1 MSDERWLA
9 AAWPFVQANLPAPP
23 SRVVELGCGTLGGFV
38 PRLRAAGYDAT
49 GVDPKAPDGPEYD
62 QSEFEDAQIAQPLDA
77 LVASAS
83 MHHVADLDLVLDRIR
98 SLLRTAGSVVVIE
111 WAHERFDEPT
121 ARWCFYRLQAAGDH
135 SSWLHVHRDAWLQSG
150 LTWDAYFQAWL
161 REEPLHPGR
170 VIVSGL
176 EARFETQDVSE
187 VPHLFADLDGIS
199 RADEQ
204 DAIDSGLIRANGI
217 HYVGRNRSG
226 ASERGRSG

>member
-9 AAWPFVQANLPAPP
+9 ATWPFVQANLPAPP
-23 SRVVELGCGTLGGFV
+23 SRVVELGCGPLGGLV
-38 PRLRAAGYDAT
+38 PRLHAAGYDAT
-49 GVDPKAPDGPEYD
+49 GVDPKAPDGPDSD
-62 QSEFEDAQIAQPLDA
+62 QTEFENAQIAWPLDA

-83 MHHVADLDLVLDRIR
+83 MHHVTDLEPVLDRIR
-98 SLLRTAGSVVVIE
+98 SLLRTGGSVIVIE

-121 ARWCFYRLQAAGDH
+121 ARWCFDRLPAAGDH
-135 SSWLHVHRDAWLQSG
+135 PSWLRVHRDDWLQSG

-161 REEPLHPGR
+161 RAEPLHPGR

-176 EARFETQDVSE
+176 EARFETQGVSD
-187 VPHLFADLDGIS
+187 VPHLFADLDGVS
-199 RADEQ
+199 RTDEQ

-226 ASERGRSG
+226 APERRRGG